1 MGSSKDDWAEVAF
14 EILSHRIRLINRF
27 TSRTPQCLVYRYL
40 RLEYKELHR
49 RMQEV
54 NFDEQT
60 MILDAPDGLEHR
72 KFEIDELIQ
81 DAGGSQRKGI
91 LR

>member
-1 MGSSKDDWAEVAF
+1 
-14 EILSHRIRLINRF
+14 
-27 TSRTPQCLVYRYL
+27 
-40 RLEYKELHR
+40 
-49 RMQEV
+49 MQEV
-54 NFDEQT
+54 NFGEQT